1 MSTNDEF
8 KNETANGKKPVLA
21 VRCNLSK
28 DDEIALYEKFLDE
41 FTDKDGLMKP
51 CNPDAIFN
59 WKLWRSKQFIA
70 PKKNIRNN
78 FGK

>member
-1 MSTNDEF
+1 MQKDNL
-8 KNETANGKKPVLA
+8 KNPTLTDAKPMLA

-51 CNPDAIFN
+51 CNLDAIFN
-59 WKLWRSKQFIA
+59 WFGWKLWRSNQ
-70 PKKNIRNN
+70 
-78 FGK
+78 